1 MIRFDQTLV
10 SENEWL
16 HVDIVH
22 DDMIFLMFF
31 QSLDAVK
38 LLETYCASMMSGRF
52 VVNFQMRVESGLNGK
67 SSWTESALKWLI
79 LIVNTDMPNQI

>member
-1 MIRFDQTLV
+1 MLSLKGFIAGWKIYRFETIIRFDQTLV

-22 DDMIFLMFF
+22 HDMIFLMFF

-52 VVNFQMRVESGLNGK
+52 VVNFQMGV
-67 SSWTESALKWLI
+67 
-79 LIVNTDMPNQI
+79 

>member
-22 DDMIFLMFF
+22 HDMIFLMFF

-52 VVNFQMRVESGLNGK
+52 VVNFQMGVESRLDGK
-67 SSWTESALKWLI
+67 SPRTESALKWLI
-79 LIVNTDMPNQI
+79 LIVNTNMSDQI